1 MRGVFQNGII
11 QLSFIRLMKER
22 TPFRQFLFAH
32 LPGLVRRLCKAVLD
46 ALLLRFW
53 VNGQVDDLAFRSSLP
68 GESSQSGPFVF
79 APKSEIQ
86 DDIGM
91 KLKSTQS
98 YPDQTTFQG
107 ISFCLLV
114 SSK

>member
-1 MRGVFQNGII
+1 MLRHIHQATTASARPPRQTRTHILEGRLPGRCHVA
-11 QLSFIRLMKER
+11 QLHPAHER
-22 TPFRQFLFAH
+22 THAISSVPLRSY
-32 LPGLVRRLCKAVLD
+32 
-46 ALLLRFW
+46 LL
-53 VNGQVDDLAFRSSLP
+53 
-68 GESSQSGPFVF
+68 GEPSQRGPFVF

-91 KLKSTQS
+91 KLKSAQS

-107 ISFCLLV
+107 ISFCLIV

>member
-1 MRGVFQNGII
+1 MKF
-11 QLSFIRLMKER
+11 SFIRLVKEC

-32 LPGLVRRLCKAVLD
+32 LPGLVRYLCKAVLD
-46 ALLLRFW
+46 ALSLRFW
-53 VNGQVDDLAFRSSLP
+53 VNGQVDDLAFRSFLP
-68 GESSQSGPFVF
+68 GEPSQRGPFVF

-91 KLKSTQS
+91 KLKSAQS
-98 YPDQTTFQG
+98 YPDQTTFQC
-107 ISFCLLV
+107 ISFCLNV

>member
-1 MRGVFQNGII
+1 MKFSV
-11 QLSFIRLMKER
+11 IRLVKECA
-22 TPFRQFLFAH
+22 PLRQFLFAH
-32 LPGLVRRLCKAVLD
+32 WPRLVPCLGKAALD
-46 ALLLRFW
+46 ALSLRFW

-68 GESSQSGPFVF
+68 GKPSQRGSFVF
-79 APKSEIQ
+79 APKSEVQ

-107 ISFCLLV
+107 ISFCLNV
-114 SSK
+114 SSKQRNHP

>member
-1 MRGVFQNGII
+1 MKF
-11 QLSFIRLMKER
+11 SFIRLIKER
-22 TPFRQFLFAH
+22 SPVRQVLFAH
-32 LPGLVRRLCKAVLD
+32 WPCLVRCLCKAVLD
-46 ALLLRFW
+46 ALSLRFW
-53 VNGQVDDLAFRSSLP
+53 VNGQVDDLAVRSSLP
-68 GESSQSGPFVF
+68 GEPSQRGPFVS

-91 KLKSTQS
+91 KLKSAQS